1 MPDGDA
7 PELFLIDGNSLAYRA
22 FFALPESIA
31 TADGRPTNAIY
42 GLASML
48 VKIIDEH
55 HPGGVVVAWDAGMSG
70 REVTYD
76 LYKAQ
81 RKSRPD
87 LLREQWPH
95 LMPLVEAFG
104 YTNVKVEGY
113 EADDVIATLAR
124 RAREEEIPV
133 MVVTGDRDAYQ
144 LVGDGI
150 RVMSTTKGITETKIY
165 DREAVIERYGVP
177 PELVTDLM
185 GLRGDTSD
193 NIPGVPGIGE
203 KTAAQ
208 LLQKFGSLED
218 VLANVEEVSGA
229 KRKQNLVE
237 HADDA
242 RMSKQLATLQYDLET
257 GVDLAEAMAVRA
269 RPRRPARVH
278 ARVRAAGGDGAPRRG
293 AARGGRRCPAAGSRP
308 SSRSSRSRAGSRTS
322 ARARWRSALDGDR
335 WAAADAERTVTGSA
349 SHDELAVALGGR
361 PLAGHDLKCLGG
373 GRHGLLAAAAR
384 EGVELEPRPRHDGR
398 RLPAG
403 AAAPHLRAGRARRRR
418 RDRARRGRRRG
429 GADEDDGQLALGEE
443 VEAGSRPGRG
453 SAARRGPR
461 RGPAAAD
468 RGARPGGAA
477 ARGRAAAGRGPGGD
491 GAGGAEAR
499 RRAPRRGRR
508 RLRRADRRP
517 SKRRSTSWPRRSSR
531 SARRSRSASILFE
544 KLGLTR
550 KRRGKTGFSTDAR
563 VLAQIR
569 DEHPIVEKI
578 ESWRELTKL
587 KNTYLDSLPD
597 LIDPETGRVHTT
609 FNQTTAATGRLSS
622 TNPNLQNIPIR
633 TEIGRP
639 VRACFVAEKG
649 ARLLSADY
657 SQVEL
662 RVLAE
667 VADEEILKE
676 IFRAGD
682 DVHAATAAE
691 VFNVSRDE
699 IDVGQRSKAKM
710 VNFGIVYGLTG
721 FGLADRLN
729 IPRKEGEEFVARYL
743 ERFPAVRAFREEV
756 VEQAPG
762 GGLRDDADGPPPAD
776 PRAALGQ
783 PQHAPPRRAARGQH
797 RDPGHRRRHHQGG
810 DGALPA
816 RRCARRG
823 RRPAWSC
830 RSTTSCSSRARRG
843 RWTRRPSWCGARCAP
858 PTSST
863 RRSRSTS
870 ASART
875 GSTPSR
881 PRVERLADGAER
893 RSPRTWRS
901 PCCRAPAR
909 PPRRWRRRPGRRA
922 CSSPRGRRAPLP
934 GPSLAPGGVPSCPG
948 GSSFSSSPWPGRA
961 GVVAAGAGVVLAVA
975 EAEASESSSPSS
987 WWSHSW
993 PQLDPGVVGD
1003 DAGDGVAAEQGDRQL
1018 AGCRVVRGDR
1028 AGVLVAV
1035 HDPVVVAVAG
1045 RAGCRPP

>member
-1 MPDGDA
+1 MADDP

-55 HPGGVVVAWDAGMSG
+55 HPAGVIVAWDAGMSG
-70 REVTYD
+70 REVTYE

-81 RKSRPD
+81 RSSRPD

-104 YTNVKVEGY
+104 YTNVRVEGY

-124 RAREEEIPV
+124 RAREQEIDV

-150 RVMSTTKGITETKIY
+150 RVMSTTKGISETKVY
-165 DREAVIERYGVP
+165 DREAVLERYGVP

-208 LLQKFGSLED
+208 LLQKFGSLEE
-218 VLANVEEVSGA
+218 VLANVEEVSGV

-237 HADDA
+237 HAEDA

-257 GVDLAEAMAVRA
+257 GFEPSEAM
-269 RPRRPARVH
+269 
-278 ARVRAAGGDGAPRRG
+278 GAQPDRG
-293 AARGGRRCPAAGSRP
+293 ALREFMREFELRAVMERLEEALPEGAAVPGRKVETEVEVESVEGGPEDIGEGLVAL
-308 SSRSSRSRAGSRTS
+308 
-322 ARARWRSALDGDR
+322 ALDGDR
-335 WAAADAERTVTGSA
+335 WAAADPDRTVTGTSTR
-349 SHDELAVALGGR
+349 DELAVALAGK
-361 PLAGHDLKCLGG
+361 PLAGHDLKSLGG

-384 EGVELEPRPRHDGR
+384 EGVELGLEHDTLVAAYLLEPQR
-398 RLPAG
+398 RTYELVELAADAGIGIAEGAAAG
-403 AAAPHLRAGRARRRR
+403 AA
-418 RDRARRGRRRG
+418 
-429 GADEDDGQLALGEE
+429 EDDAQLALGEG
-443 VEAGSRPGRG
+443 VEAGLDP
-453 SAARRGPR
+453 PE
-461 RGPAAAD
+461 
-468 RGARPGGAA
+468 
-477 ARGRAAAGRGPGGD
+477 
-491 GAGGAEAR
+491 EAR
-499 RRAPRRGRR
+499 LVAELAAVQRPRIEELGLEALLADIEMPLVEVLAAMEREGLKLDAERLAEVGGGFEERIATLEKEIHELAEEEFTIGSPQQVGR
-508 RLRRADRRP
+508 
-517 SKRRSTSWPRRSSR
+517 
-531 SARRSRSASILFE
+531 ILFE

-587 KNTYLDSLPD
+587 KSTYLDSLPD
-597 LIDPETGRVHTT
+597 LIDSGTGRVHTT

-639 VRACFVAEKG
+639 VRACFVAEEG

-667 VADEEILKE
+667 VAEEEILKD

-691 VFNVSRDE
+691 VFDVSRDE

-756 VEQAPG
+756 VERA
-762 GGLRDDADGPPPAD
+762 RDEGYVTT
-776 PRAALGQ
+776 LMG
-783 PQHAPPRRAARGQH
+783 
-797 RDPGHRRRHHQGG
+797 RRRPIPE
-810 DGALPA
+810 L
-816 RRCARRG
+816 
-823 RRPAWSC
+823 
-830 RSTTSCSSRARRG
+830 RSANPN
-843 RWTRRPSWCGARCAP
+843 TRRLG
-858 PTSST
+858 
-863 RRSRSTS
+863 
-870 ASART
+870 
-875 GSTPSR
+875 
-881 PRVERLADGAER
+881 ERLAVNTVIQGTAADIIKVAMVRCRKALLQAGTRTRLVLQIHDELLFEGPPEEMDDAAELVR
-893 RSPRTWRS
+893 REM
-901 PCCRAPAR
+901 
-909 PPRRWRRRPGRRA
+909 
-922 CSSPRGRRAPLP
+922 CSAYR
-934 GPSLAPGGVPSCPG
+934 
-948 GSSFSSSPWPGRA
+948 
-961 GVVAAGAGVVLAVA
+961 
-975 EAEASESSSPSS
+975 
-987 WWSHSW
+987 
-993 PQLDPGVVGD
+993 LDPPLEVDIGIGRD
-1003 DAGDGVAAEQGDRQL
+1003 WLDAK
-1018 AGCRVVRGDR
+1018 
-1028 AGVLVAV
+1028 
-1035 HDPVVVAVAG
+1035 
-1045 RAGCRPP
+1045 